1 MYPDKIRRLVIDGVY
16 DAENYRAALW
26 NTNIVDVDRV
36 IDALFDFCHQA
47 GPEHCPLYEPSP
59 SKIRQRLFR
68 VLDNLKQNPVPV
80 PLASPPLIVTHKA
93 LLARF
98 FYSTNKPLADY
109 GSVVDTIYAI
119 ETRNT
124 TALTALAP
132 LIVNPVECEC
142 DEHSTPAAHGA
153 SEAMF
158 AIACSDGDQ
167 HAWNLEEYKEWYKG
181 LEAQSHLMA
190 PMWGHYWMM
199 CAEWKVRAKWRWT
212 SPLAATNTSHPILV
226 VSTKYD
232 PCTPLADARMV
243 QARYGGSG
251 LLVQDSYGH
260 CSLSSPSLCT
270 AKHVR
275 RYFEEGILPD
285 EGTVCVVDELPF
297 VGRRDPG
304 GLRSM
309 SVEDIRL
316 LEVLKNLSRGM
327 PIYLSR
333 GL

>member
-1 MYPDKIRRLVIDGVY
+1 
-16 DAENYRAALW
+16 
-26 NTNIVDVDRV
+26 
-36 IDALFDFCHQA
+36 
-47 GPEHCPLYEPSP
+47 
-59 SKIRQRLFR
+59 
-68 VLDNLKQNPVPV
+68 
-80 PLASPPLIVTHKA
+80 
-93 LLARF
+93 
-98 FYSTNKPLADY
+98 
-109 GSVVDTIYAI
+109 
-119 ETRNT
+119 
-124 TALTALAP
+124 
-132 LIVNPVECEC
+132 
-142 DEHSTPAAHGA
+142 
-153 SEAMF
+153 MF
-158 AIACSDGDQ
+158 AIACSDGDE

-212 SPLAATNTSHPILV
+212 GPLAATNTSHPILV

-243 QARYGGSG
+243 QTRYGGSG

-316 LEVLKNLSRGM
+316 LEALKSLSRGM